1 MWSRAAALGEPSA
14 AVVVAAFGVFE
25 PTFLADAYEA
35 GRATASRADV
45 LAARATGASEKLVE
59 ILGHNADIARV
70 ADALLAALDGVAG
83 TARPLFSGLRETDLP
98 STPQGRLWR
107 AADLVR
113 EHRGDGHLAAC
124 IAAGLAPVE
133 MNVVTE
139 LWVGYPLR
147 GYSPTRAY
155 SPEAIDEAIEGLR
168 FRGWLDG
175 DGLSETGLKIRG
187 DIESATDESQK
198 ELVSALGD
206 DLEWVVG
213 AASVLSTRVVEAG
226 AFTTDERKRAAG

>member
-1 MWSRAAALGEPSA
+1 
-14 AVVVAAFGVFE
+14 
-25 PTFLADAYEA
+25 
-35 GRATASRADV
+35 
-45 LAARATGASEKLVE
+45 
-59 ILGHNADIARV
+59 
-70 ADALLAALDGVAG
+70 
-83 TARPLFSGLRETDLP
+83 
-98 STPQGRLWR
+98 
-107 AADLVR
+107 
-113 EHRGDGHLAAC
+113 
-124 IAAGLAPVE
+124 